1 MASGAGKSTAFVLL
15 MLNLIL
21 YLIVMIISAWAI
33 NHGTEKASELVFSR
47 SSIRKNS
54 NEQTLFAGVP
64 FASAASALPIPARL
78 FPIFFPIGNMATGFF
93 VIFSL
98 IAGVV
103 GFITSLTGINNVFQG
118 TESNLHAAAASS
130 LTTWALTLLAMGLA
144 CKEINVGWTD
154 SNLRTLEVI
163 LILLSGTQLFC
174 TGAIHAEVE
183 HVAFR
188 NMIGGGR
195 L

>member
-33 NHGTEKASELVFSR
+33 NHGTEKASEL
-47 SSIRKNS
+47 
-54 NEQTLFAGVP
+54 
-64 FASAASALPIPARL
+64 ASALPIPARL